1 MDTVRSI
8 SGAKMSVGVSETY
21 NTVSKA
27 DIKLY
32 RNLSRISQPYD
43 KHLIAEIGLLAACA
57 LFF

>member
-8 SGAKMSVGVSETY
+8 SGAKMSVGRSEAY
-21 NTVSKA
+21 NTIANA
-27 DIKLY
+27 DAKLH

-43 KHLIAEIGLLAACA
+43 KHLKAEIGLLAACA